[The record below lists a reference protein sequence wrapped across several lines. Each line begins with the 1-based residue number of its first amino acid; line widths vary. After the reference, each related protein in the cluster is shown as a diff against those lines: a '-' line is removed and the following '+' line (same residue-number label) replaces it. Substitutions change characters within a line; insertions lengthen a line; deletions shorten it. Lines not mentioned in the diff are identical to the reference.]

1 MSNEFQE
8 KKLSRRS
15 VTTIGAALILAVGVG
30 YGLSLVGTGLSA
42 KAGNSITV
50 TGYAKTSAVA
60 DNAVWTL
67 NISEMSQQVSVAV
80 KKIGTSTD
88 ALSKYLIAGGLDSE
102 AIEVGGV
109 TTYANNEYV
118 NGNSTGRIIS
128 YQANQNVT
136 VRSKDVELVKKL
148 SNGMGTLLQTGVNIN
163 NYGPMFYVSNL
174 DKLRPQLLAE
184 ATVDAKDR
192 GPGFAQTAIGA
203 FFDNPEP
210 SAPAWLAPWRGFG
223 VGWDSSPTPDRP
235 VDAPGLQTCDRS
247 FPGVRRAG
255 LNPWAVRVQLQ
266 EKSRLPQ
273 GSRPKQADLKIRPRG
288 GSWRRRRPN
297 HPYRTYA

>member
-1 MSNEFQE
+1 MTNEFQE

-15 VTTIGAALILAVGVG
+15 VTTIIAALILAVGMG

-42 KAGNSITV
+42 KTGNSITV
-50 TGYAKTSAVA
+50 TGSAKTSATA

-88 ALSKYLIAGGLDSE
+88 SLSKYLIAGGLTSD

-109 TTYANNEYV
+109 TTYGNSEYV
-118 NGNSTGRIIS
+118 NGNPTGRVLS

-136 VRSKDVELVKKL
+136 VRSKDVELIKKL

-174 DKLRPQLLAE
+174 DKLRPQLLAD
-184 ATVDAKDR
+184 ATVDAKER
-192 GPGFAQTAIGA
+192 GLSITNAVGSKLGPVLAVTSGPVQVTQP
-203 FFDNPEP
+203 DSVDT
-210 SAPAWLAPWRGFG
+210 SAGGMYDTSTIPKS
-223 VGWDSSPTPDRP
+223 VSVTVS
-235 VDAPGLQTCDRS
+235 VS
-247 FPGVRRAG
+247 FKV
-255 LNPWAVRVQLQ
+255 N
-266 EKSRLPQ
+266 
-273 GSRPKQADLKIRPRG
+273 
-288 GSWRRRRPN
+288 
-297 HPYRTYA
+297 